1 MKKILLAFQFLT
13 IIPIRDIKEVSEKDI
28 GSSSAFFPLAGAFQG
43 LIFSVS
49 AAVFHFFFTFEL
61 ANGLVLLVM
70 ILTYGGLHID
80 GLSDTFDAI
89 ASTGSKEKK
98 LAIMKDSTTGPIGVT
113 AIVIVLLLKYLLL
126 NELFYSSTEPI
137 YYFTIF
143 LMPVFSRWAMVPAI
157 YHGRPAGPDGLGK
170 LFTEHTRTKQ
180 LLIATFITLLILMSA
195 LLISSKVGNRQLSI
209 VNRQFIFILPVLYVF
224 SLTALW
230 FFDRRFGGVTGDN
243 FGAISEISDLLFLIT
258 AVICL
263 KNFI

>member
-1 MKKILLAFQFLT
+1 MKRVLLAFQFLT
-13 IIPIRDIKEVSEKDI
+13 IVPVTDIKDVSEKDI
-28 GSSSAFFPLAGAFQG
+28 GSASAYFPLAGALQG

-49 AAVFHFFFTFEL
+49 AVVFIYFFSGEL

-70 ILTYGGLHID
+70 VLIYGGLHID

-89 ASTGSKEKK
+89 ASTGNRENK

-126 NELFYSSTEPI
+126 NELFNSATAAI

-157 YHGRPAGPDGLGK
+157 YHGRPASPNGLGK
-170 LFTEHTRTKQ
+170 LFIEHTGIKE
-180 LLIATFITLLILMSA
+180 LLIATLVTLLISFSA
-195 LLISSKVGNRQLSI
+195 FSLIPGSFSSISYFL
-209 VNRQFIFILPVLYVF
+209 FILPALYLF

-230 FFDRRFGGVTGDN
+230 LFNRCFGGATGDN
-243 FGAISEISDLLFLIT
+243 IGAVSEISDLLFLMA
-258 AVICL
+258 AVICI